1 MEESIKHKAEN
12 VLKSYFRRMVISSE
26 PLQGVYQRACFAH
39 FHGLFQVLGG
49 AVCSYDKTLDE
60 FLRDGVE
67 DKLLKFQA
75 IKTLKEEKVHAVVNL
90 LMEYELLLMAFCVV
104 RQLELND
111 TEMPTAAMESYR
123 RLKLSNNQ
131 YVEDTIR
138 LLDLELNSG
147 RFLNRFDR

>member
-1 MEESIKHKAEN
+1 M
-12 VLKSYFRRMVISSE
+12 
-26 PLQGVYQRACFAH
+26 
-39 FHGLFQVLGG
+39 LGG

-111 TEMPTAAMESYR
+111 TEMPRAAMESYR